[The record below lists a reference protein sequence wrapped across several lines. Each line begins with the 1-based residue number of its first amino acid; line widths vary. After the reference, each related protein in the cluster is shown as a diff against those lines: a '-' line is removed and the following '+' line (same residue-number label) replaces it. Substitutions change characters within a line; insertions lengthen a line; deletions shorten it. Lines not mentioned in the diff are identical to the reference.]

1 MKTSKIAIIGA
12 GAVGATTAYA
22 ILMQNIAAEIVLI
35 DIDTIRCAGE
45 VLDLSDALSFY
56 SSSDIR
62 NGTITDAKDA
72 DIIIITAGVAQKP
85 DQPRTALIEK
95 NKEIITSVM
104 KSITPINPDSIIIMV
119 TNPVDIMTLLAQTLS
134 NISRNQIF
142 GSGTMLDSQRVNIM
156 LSRKL
161 VVSEQSIS
169 IYILGEH
176 GDTQFPAWSN
186 AYVGCTPLSEYPG
199 ITKNELNTI
208 ADSVRN
214 KAYEIIKCKGAT
226 FFGIAACVAALCE
239 YVLFDKHMIVPVS
252 TYIDEFQVCMSM
264 PVILGRKGIE
274 RRIAI
279 RLNDEE
285 NKLLEASVQALKK
298 VNS

>member
-22 ILMQNIAAEIVLI
+22 ILMRNIAAEIVLI
-35 DIDTIRCAGE
+35 DINTIRCAGE
-45 VLDLSDALSFY
+45 VLDLSDALAFY

-62 NGTITDAKDA
+62 NGTIADTKDA
-72 DIIIITAGVAQKP
+72 DIIVIAAGVAQKP
-85 DQPRTALIEK
+85 DQPRTELIEK

-104 KSITPINPDSIIIMV
+104 KSISPLNPDTIVIMV

-134 NISRNQIF
+134 NIPHNQIF

-156 LSRKL
+156 LSKKL
-161 VVSEQSIS
+161 FVSERSITT
-169 IYILGEH
+169 YILGEH
-176 GDTQFPAWSN
+176 GDTQFPAWSS
-186 AYVGCTPLSEYPG
+186 AYVGCTPILEYPG
-199 ITKNELNTI
+199 VTKNELDAI
-208 ADSVRN
+208 AESVRN

-252 TYIDEFQVCMSM
+252 TYIDEFKLCMSM
-264 PVILGRKGIE
+264 PVVLGRRGIE

-285 NKLLEASVQALKK
+285 GKLLEKSADALK
-298 VNS
+298 SLIM